1 MKKSSTVILRASFA
15 ALLLG
20 VGPGQAEEV
29 THRLKPSPNTVTWG
43 YFDPRTPS
51 VLRVRSGDTVE
62 IETLVAGGPEALEA
76 AGLPRDP
83 MQPALFESEPEV
95 KDPGIGHHILK
106 EPVRIEGTQ
115 PGHRLEG

>member
-20 VGPGQAEEV
+20 VGPVQAEEV

-76 AGLPRDP
+76 AGPPGGQNQTGLFQDDREGGKRGV
-83 MQPALFESEPEV
+83 MPAQLT
-95 KDPGIGHHILK
+95 G
-106 EPVRIEGTQ
+106 
-115 PGHRLEG
+115 